1 MAQRLIEV
9 RIPEPR
15 RDELLEVVESTEE
28 HPVVDVWYQTLGGGE
43 AQVTV
48 LVEAQRSE
56 AVLDELESRFA
67 GVEGFRAVILSVEA
81 SIPRPEPEETPEEGE
96 TETPDRVSRAELT
109 EDVEEMS
116 QLSPTFAV
124 LMAIATI
131 VAVIGLQLDNVA
143 IIIGSMVIAP
153 FLGPSVG
160 LALSTTLA
168 DRDLAI
174 GSAKALAYGLVVGT
188 LIAAALGVILP
199 IDPQAEQLAIRA
211 DVSLF
216 DVALGLAVG
225 AAGALSVT
233 TGVAAA
239 LVGVMVAVALLPPL
253 AAFGLFL
260 GSGHLEAAMGALV
273 LLAAYLICINLSG
286 VVTFV
291 AQGIQPRRWW
301 EAKRARRAISW
312 ASVLWVLLLVALVGI
327 MWWTGLI

>member
-9 RIPEPR
+9 KIPDTK
-15 RDELLEVVESTEE
+15 RDELLEVVRSVEE
-28 HPVVDVWYQTLGGGE
+28 HPVVEVWHQTLGGGE

-48 LVEAQRSE
+48 LVEAQHTE
-56 AVLDELESRFA
+56 AILDELESRFA

-81 SIPRPEPEETPEEGE
+81 SIPRPEPDEATEEETKEA
-96 TETPDRVSRAELT
+96 PDRVSRAELT

-174 GSAKALAYGLVVGT
+174 GSAKALAYGLAVGT

-199 IDPQAEQLAIRA
+199 VDPSAEQLAIRA
-211 DVSLF
+211 NVSLF

-253 AAFGLFL
+253 AAFGLLL
-260 GSGHLEAAMGALV
+260 GSGHVAPAMGALV
-273 LLAAYLICINLSG
+273 LLTAYLICINLSG

-301 EAKRARRAISW
+301 EAERARRATSW

-327 MWWTGLI
+327 MWWAGLI